1 MIYDTFLF
9 FNEFDLLD
17 IRLHELDA
25 VVDTF
30 VLVEAT
36 RTHSNQPKPL
46 YYAENRARYAAF
58 HNKIIHVIVDDTPDT
73 ADAWAIE
80 RFQRDA
86 ILRGLTCCR
95 PDDLILMSDV
105 DEIPRS
111 RAVREATASMQ
122 YKRGAWADATHAL
135 MKQPLVTHSL
145 RHRLKRR
152 HPYVRVF
159 ALTPYIYF
167 LNCVC
172 IDRTFPATR
181 MVFYRDMGRP
191 RDLRRWGGAIIANGG
206 WHFTCMGGVQTV
218 LQKIAAFAHQEY
230 NTPEYT
236 DAARLE
242 ELVNRGE
249 YVFSASGGPS
259 TFRFVDVDDTQ
270 PSYVLAHLDQFQKW
284 IKRF

>member
-25 VVDTF
+25 VVDKF

-36 RTHSNQPKPL
+36 RTHSNKPKPL
-46 YYAENRARYAAF
+46 YYTENRERYAAF
-58 HNKIIHVIVDDTPDT
+58 HDKIIHVVVEDTPDT
-73 ADAWAIE
+73 TDAWAIE

-86 ILRGLTCCR
+86 ILRGLALCR
-95 PDDLILMSDV
+95 PDDIILMSDV
-105 DEIPRS
+105 DEIPR
-111 RAVREATASMQ
+111 REAVRQAAASMR
-122 YKRGAWADATHAL
+122 YKRGAWADMTHAL
-135 MKQPLVTHSL
+135 MKQRFVTRGL
-145 RHRLKRR
+145 RHWLKRG
-152 HPYVRVF
+152 HPYVHVF

-172 IDRTFPATR
+172 VDRTFLATR

-191 RDLRRWGGAIIANGG
+191 RDLRRWHGEVIADGG

-218 LQKIAAFAHQEY
+218 LDKIAAFAHQEY
-230 NTPEYT
+230 NTPEYK
-236 DAARLE
+236 DAKRLE
-242 ELVNRGE
+242 EQVNRGE

-259 TFRFVDVDDTQ
+259 TFRFVEIDDTQ
-270 PSYVLAHLDQFQKW
+270 PLYVRAHREQFEKW
-284 IKRF
+284 IKMG